1 MAFICSQGRNS
12 LNIKLVASD
21 TLLCHMK
28 EHSQVPGF
36 GSCVPL
42 GGGGGLIPCQTRE
55 DHTGDFSSQ
64 HYQIPDRSNLREK
77 SFVSAHSQRKSAPC
91 GRGDGMTWVTLHG
104 GGSWWFTCSHV
115 GKSEIRDH
123 EPKVRASYTPS
134 PETHL

>member
-1 MAFICSQGRNS
+1 MTFIFSLEMNS
-12 LNIKLVASD
+12 LNIKLIASD
-21 TLLCHMK
+21 ILLK
-28 EHSQVPGF
+28 SQGLAHV
-36 GSCVPL
+36 CL
-42 GGGGGLIPCQTRE
+42 WGGLIPCQTRE
-55 DHTGDFSSQ
+55 DHTGYFSSQ

-77 SFVSAHSQRKSAPC
+77 SFVSAHSQRKSALC

-123 EPKVRASYTPS
+123 EPKVRESYTPS